1 MIENRK
7 TNNIYC
13 TTQGFNR
20 AGTWVNT
27 DLKLEKRERERE
39 VGGEKEEGALTALE
53 DASSVF
59 GDNR

>member
-27 DLKLEKRERERE
+27 DLKLEERERE
-39 VGGEKEEGALTALE
+39 KLEGRKRKE
-53 DASSVF
+53 
-59 GDNR
+59 R